1 MYGRVLGSF
10 LLLLTTLAPSAR
22 GDTITLTAVKDNT
35 IFSES
40 GSLSNGVGPDMYSG
54 RILNPPETAPSR
66 RALMAF
72 DVSSLPTGVVID
84 SVRLELKLTKSPDLT
99 PRLIRVYRVVAD
111 WGEGASDGQLG
122 QGGPAQPGDATWV
135 NTFYPNSLWS
145 TPGGDV
151 AAAASDSL
159 TVVGPGDYVWTSAGL
174 ASDVHGWTSQTFANY
189 GWMLIGDEIINRT
202 VRQFSSR
209 EGATPPRLVI
219 YYSAATP
226 VQQTTWGKIKIR
238 YR

>member
-10 LLLLTTLAPSAR
+10 LLLVTTLASFAR

-40 GSLSNGVGPDMYSG
+40 GSLSNGVGADMYSG
-54 RILNPPETAPSR
+54 RILNSPLR

-72 DVSSLPTGVVID
+72 DVSSLPTDVVID
-84 SVRLELKLTKSPDLT
+84 SVRLELKLTKSPDLI

-122 QGGPAQPGDATWV
+122 QGGPAQPGDATWM

-159 TVVGPGDYVWTSAGL
+159 TVVGTGDYVWNAAGL

-189 GWMLIGDEIINRT
+189 GWMLIGDEIVNRT

-219 YYSAATP
+219 HYAAATP

>member
-10 LLLLTTLAPSAR
+10 LLLVTTLASFAR

-40 GSLSNGVGPDMYSG
+40 GSLSNGAGSDMYSG
-54 RILNPPETAPSR
+54 RILNGPLR
-66 RALMAF
+66 RALIAF
-72 DVSSLPTGVVID
+72 DVSSLPTDVVID

-209 EGATPPRLVI
+209 EGASPPRLVI
-219 YYSAATP
+219 HYSAATP

>member
-1 MYGRVLGSF
+1 MFGRVLGSF
-10 LLLLTTLAPSAR
+10 LLLTTLASSAR
-22 GDTITLTAVKDNT
+22 GNTITLTAVKDNT

-40 GSLSNGVGPDMYSG
+40 GSLSNGVGIDMYSG
-54 RILNPPETAPSR
+54 RILNGPLR
-66 RALMAF
+66 RALIVF
-72 DVSSLPTGVVID
+72 DVSSLPTDVVID

-122 QGGPAQPGDATWV
+122 QGGLAQPGDATWV

-151 AAAASDSL
+151 AAAGSDSL

-189 GWMLIGDEIINRT
+189 GWMLIGDEIVNRT

-219 YYSAATP
+219 HYSAATP
-226 VQQTTWGKIKIR
+226 VQQTTWGKIKTR

>member
-1 MYGRVLGSF
+1 MYGRVLGS
-10 LLLLTTLAPSAR
+10 LLLLTTLASSAR

-40 GSLSNGVGPDMYSG
+40 GGLSNGAGVDMYCG
-54 RILNPPETAPSR
+54 RLLNPPFR
-66 RALMAF
+66 RALVAF
-72 DVSSLPTGVVID
+72 DVSSLPTDVVID
-84 SVRLELKLTKSPDLT
+84 SVRLELTVTKSPDLT

-111 WGEGASDGQLG
+111 WGEGVSDGQLG

-159 TVVGPGDYVWTSAGL
+159 SVVGIGTYVWNSAGL
-174 ASDVHGWTSQTFANY
+174 ASDVHGWTSQTFANF
-189 GWMLIGDEIINRT
+189 GWMLIGDEVTPRA

-209 EGATPPRLVI
+209 EGASPPRLVI
-219 YYSAATP
+219 HYSAATP